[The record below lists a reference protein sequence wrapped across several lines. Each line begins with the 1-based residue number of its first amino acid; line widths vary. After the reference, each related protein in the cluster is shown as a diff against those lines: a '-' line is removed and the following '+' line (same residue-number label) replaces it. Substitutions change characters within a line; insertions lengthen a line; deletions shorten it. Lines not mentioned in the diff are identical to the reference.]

1 LRVQNRTLVFSIL
14 FFSMITAIVP
24 VKTLATA
31 KGRLARF
38 LTPAERRALVQA
50 MLDDVL
56 AALQAAR
63 HIARIGV
70 VGADAVVL
78 AQAAARGA
86 DTLIDQ
92 HHDLNAAL
100 TQAIRHYAAAGAAAT
115 LVLHADVPLVTP
127 DEIEQLIAVGQA
139 PPSAVLA
146 PSRDGGTNAL
156 LTCPP
161 LALPFH
167 FGADSLARHT
177 AAARR
182 HGVRLRQFRRPGLE
196 LDIDRPDDLWLL
208 AETAGDSAAQQL
220 VRELNVYDRMAY
232 VGAD

>member
-1 LRVQNRTLVFSIL
+1 MAHSNNF
-14 FFSMITAIVP
+14 MITAIVP

-38 LTPAERRALVQA
+38 LAPAERRALVQA

-56 AALQAAR
+56 AALLAAR
-63 HIARIGV
+63 NIARVGV
-70 VGADAVVL
+70 VSADAAVL
-78 AQAAARGA
+78 AQAAARGVE
-86 DTLIDQ
+86 TLTDQ
-92 HHDLNAAL
+92 HGDLNAAL
-100 TQAIRHYAAAGAAAT
+100 TQATRHYAAAGAAAT

-127 DEIEQLIAVGQA
+127 DEIEQLVAAGQA

-156 LTCPP
+156 LSCPP
-161 LALPFH
+161 LALPFR
-167 FGADSLARHT
+167 FGADSLAQHS
-177 AAARR
+177 AMARL
-182 HGVRLRQFRRPGLE
+182 HGIRLRQFHRPGLE

-208 AETAGDSAAQQL
+208 AETAGASAAQQL

>member
-1 LRVQNRTLVFSIL
+1 MVHSNDD
-14 FFSMITAIVP
+14 MITAIVP
-24 VKTLATA
+24 VKTLASA

-38 LTPAERRALVQA
+38 LAPSERRALVQA
-50 MLDDVL
+50 MLEDVL
-56 AALQAAR
+56 VALLESR
-63 HIARIGV
+63 NIARIGV
-70 VGADAVVL
+70 ISADAAVL
-78 AQAAARGA
+78 AQAAARGV

-92 HHDLNAAL
+92 YYDLNAAL
-100 TQAIRHYAAAGAAAT
+100 TQATRHYAAGATAA
-115 LVLHADVPLVTP
+115 LVLHADVPLVTA
-127 DEIEQLIAVGQA
+127 DEIEQLIAAGQE

-156 LTCPP
+156 LTNPP
-161 LALPFH
+161 LALPFR
-167 FGADSLARHT
+167 FGAGSLAQHV

-182 HGVRLRQFRRPGLE
+182 HGVRLQQVRHPGLE

-208 AETAGDSAAQQL
+208 AETAGESAAQQL